1 MNSMTPSLGA
11 VLGSFFN
18 DHLKLQKGLRP
29 SSITSYADAIRLFL
43 QFAAEAAG
51 KKITQLGFED
61 LDADAVSSFL
71 NSLEERRG
79 NKAQSR
85 NQRLAAIRTFFEYVG
100 QRFPDRLAQAQKV
113 VAIPRKRAPLPETVS
128 LERDEIEST
137 LALLPA
143 DKPSSLRDRTLLLF
157 LYNTGARVQ
166 EVADLRVKDIVFDPT
181 PCVHLHGKGDK
192 WRTCPLWPET
202 AALLKKALCQQGSA
216 RPPDAPVFTSTR
228 GTALTR
234 FGIYKIVGRCTRHIV
249 KTGSDSRTRPITPH
263 VWRHTTATHLLEA
276 GVDLNTVRGWL
287 GHERLETTNRYA
299 EISLRSK
306 EAALE
311 KCTVPTGAIPTGANS
326 RIPEKPA
333 WQSDATLLA
342 WLRSL

>member
-1 MNSMTPSLGA
+1 MNSTTPSLGA
-11 VLGSFFN
+11 VLESFFN

-29 SSITSYADAIRLFL
+29 NSITSYADAIRLFL
-43 QFAAEAAG
+43 QFAADAAG
-51 KKITQLGFED
+51 KRITQLGFED
-61 LDADAVSSFL
+61 LDMVTVSRFL
-71 NSLEERRG
+71 NSLEECRG

-100 QRFPDRLAQAQKV
+100 GRLPDRLAQAQRV
-113 VAIPRKRAPLPETVS
+113 AAIPRKRALLPETVS

-137 LALLPA
+137 LTLLPA

-166 EVADLRVKDIVFDPT
+166 EVVDLSAKDITFDPT
-181 PCVHLHGKGDK
+181 PCVRLHGKGDK

-216 RPPDAPVFTSTR
+216 RPPDEPVFTSAR

-234 FGIYKIVGRCTRHIV
+234 FGIYKIVGRCTTHIV
-249 KTGSDSRTRPITPH
+249 KKGSDGRTRRITPH
-263 VWRHTTATHLLEA
+263 VWRHTTATHLLES
-276 GVDLNTVRGWL
+276 GVELNTVRGWL

-306 EAALE
+306 QAALE
-311 KCTVPTGAIPTGANS
+311 KCTVPTGANN

-333 WQSDATLLA
+333 WQSDGTLLA